1 MNLLPFV
8 FLATIIYLILIAPLL
23 IGVFVVYFVS
33 KQMELEDVTL
43 GNTMKIMSFYMFSG
57 FLFFF
62 IFVIFAANPFANFSV
77 INNNPY
83 LAIVIL
89 VSLIA
94 TLAFFISVHFKTFFL
109 YVKRFYDM
117 PTVKKIV
124 LYVSTT
130 AAVYFLASFYIPAIQ
145 IFLYYSEMAVSR

>member
-1 MNLLPFV
+1 MNLFPFV
-8 FLATIIYLILIAPLL
+8 FLATVIYLILIAPLL

-33 KQMELEDVTL
+33 RQMELEDVTF
-43 GNTMKIMSFYMFSG
+43 GGTMKIMSFYMLSG
-57 FLFFF
+57 FLFFS

-89 VSLIA
+89 VLLFA
-94 TLAFFISVHFKTFFL
+94 TLTFFISIHFKTFFL

-117 PTVKKIV
+117 SAVKKIV
-124 LYVSTT
+124 LYASTT
-130 AAVYFLASFYIPAIQ
+130 AAVYFLASFYIPALR